1 MVAEA
6 SSPLVSRSHD
16 LRHAG
21 LVLAAALVL
30 GGVGEVITY
39 RGGDASQAYLVIE
52 SFFARFACFL
62 VVVLCGRSAPGP
74 RQAVAAGLILAL
86 GAYAAGAAVD
96 LLGGWPVAF
105 GPFGH
110 GTGDVGP
117 GLLSALLAPPVGVLL
132 AFLTRR
138 GDLRGD
144 LALAVLLQAQL
155 VPAATALQYL
165 FSRQSGECC
174 VAVEWGYPWQDWAGL
189 ALALSLTVLL
199 RPTPPARLRSFAA
212 TAVLTALLVGVG
224 RLQGFL

>member
-6 SSPLVSRSHD
+6 SSPLVPQSRE
-16 LRHAG
+16 LRQAG
-21 LVLAAALVL
+21 LVLAAAFVL

-39 RGGDASQAYLVIE
+39 RGGDVSQAYLVTE
-52 SFFARFACFL
+52 SFFARFAGFL

-74 RQAVAAGLILAL
+74 RQATAAGLILAL
-86 GAYAAGAAVD
+86 GAYAGGAAAD

-105 GPFGH
+105 GPFGL
-110 GTGDVGP
+110 GAGDFGP
-117 GLLSALLAPPVGVLL
+117 GLSAALILPPVGVLL

-138 GDLRGD
+138 VDFRGD

-155 VPAATALQYL
+155 IPAVSSLLYL
-165 FSRQSGECC
+165 FSREGGECC
-174 VAVEWGYPWQDWAGL
+174 VAVEWGHPWQDWAGL

-199 RPTPPARLRSFAA
+199 RPTPAARLRSFAA
-212 TAVLTALLVGVG
+212 MAVLAASLIGVG